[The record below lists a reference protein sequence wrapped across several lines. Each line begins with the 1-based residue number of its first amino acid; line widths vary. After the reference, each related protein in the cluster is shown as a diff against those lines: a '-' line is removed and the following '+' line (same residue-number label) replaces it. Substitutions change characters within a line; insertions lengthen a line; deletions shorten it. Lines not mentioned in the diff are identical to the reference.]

1 MALKKT
7 IHFAG
12 IDIVDAYHRVESV
25 RTSGK
30 TMCVADVKSYAD
42 KSSGLSFH
50 SGSFACPY
58 DLNSADNAFKQ
69 AYAHLKTLPQFSG
82 AVDC

>member
-7 IHFAG
+7 IKFAG
-12 IDIVDAYHRVESV
+12 IDIVDAYHRVESI

-30 TMCVADVKSYAD
+30 TMCVVEVKSYANQ
-42 KSSGLSFH
+42 SSGLPLESA
-50 SGSFACPY
+50 SFACPY
-58 DLNSADNAFKQ
+58 DLNSSDNAFKQ

-82 AVDC
+82 SIDC